1 MSLDYENRKL
11 HIFVSV
17 YIHYQ
22 SMQCYTNFG
31 RFKTKRSYVLVLNEV
46 TFPLTRVLIHLAI

>member
-17 YIHYQ
+17 YTIIKACSVTQ
-22 SMQCYTNFG
+22 VLA
-31 RFKTKRSYVLVLNEV
+31 RSYVLVLNEV
-46 TFPLTRVLIHLAI
+46 TFPLTRMLIHLAI